1 MKRLV
6 LVLSFVWT
14 AIHLAVPA
22 IAADT
27 AGYEAVDLST
37 RDTISGKMLVIAAY
51 AVIFTFLTLYA
62 GSIVRREQKVRKSIE
77 ALKRS
82 ILTKKS

>member
-6 LVLSFVWT
+6 PALSVLWT
-14 AIHLAVPA
+14 ALQLAVPA
-22 IAADT
+22 FAADT
-27 AGYEAVDLST
+27 SGYETLDLST

-51 AVIFTFLTLYA
+51 AVIFTFLTLYT

-82 ILTKKS
+82 ILAKK